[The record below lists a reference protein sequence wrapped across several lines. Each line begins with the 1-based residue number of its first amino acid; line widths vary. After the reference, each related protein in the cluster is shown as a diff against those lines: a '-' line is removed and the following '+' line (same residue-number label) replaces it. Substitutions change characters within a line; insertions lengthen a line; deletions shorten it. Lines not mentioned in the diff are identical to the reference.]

1 MVARFTN
8 IEPKISV
15 LLRNN
20 RLRILT
26 KTGTSMSEIPVFSS
40 WLFNSLPKVT
50 GFNTL
55 CLQVL
60 KKQPYHIRTT
70 NKRS

>member
-1 MVARFTN
+1 MVARSTN
-8 IEPKISV
+8 IEPKNSV
-15 LLRNN
+15 LLGNN
-20 RLRILT
+20 RLRMLT
-26 KTGTSMSEIPVFSS
+26 KNRNLNEIPVFSS